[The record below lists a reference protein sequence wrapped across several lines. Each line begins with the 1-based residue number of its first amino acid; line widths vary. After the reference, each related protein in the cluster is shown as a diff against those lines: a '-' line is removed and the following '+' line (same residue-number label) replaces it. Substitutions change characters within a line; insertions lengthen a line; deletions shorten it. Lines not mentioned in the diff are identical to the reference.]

1 MIMMLVV
8 AVLLTIM
15 LGEENLS
22 RQPRQTID

>member
-8 AVLLTIM
+8 AVLLIIM

>member
-8 AVLLTIM
+8 AVLLIIM
-15 LGEENLS
+15 LGKENLS